1 MARINLL
8 PWREA
13 ERKER
18 QKNFAIAAASGVIV
32 GLLVIWG
39 ANTFLQG
46 KIDYQ
51 NSRNQRLQQEIAT
64 LDEQIAE
71 IKNLRLKKERLLLRM
86 AAIEDLQRTRPE
98 VVHLFDELVEVTPEG
113 IYLTELTQTGKNLL
127 IKGIAE
133 SSTRV
138 SAFMRNIDA
147 SEWFANPVLQVVQS
161 GSARQGRGAA
171 ASSAMGRGAEF
182 ALTARQVGIGDPE
195 GEE

>member
-1 MARINLL
+1 MPRINLL

-18 QKNFAIAAASGVIV
+18 QKNFAIAALSGVIV

-39 ANTFLQG
+39 VNTYLQG
-46 KIDYQ
+46 MIDYQ
-51 NSRNQRLQQEIAT
+51 RSRNQRLQQEIAT

-71 IKNLRLKKERLLLRM
+71 IRNLRLKKERLLLRM

-98 VVHLFDELVEVTPEG
+98 VVHLFDELVDVTPEG
-113 IYLTELTQTGKNLL
+113 IHLTELTQTGRSLL

-147 SEWFANPVLQVVQS
+147 SDWLANPVLQVVQS
-161 GSARQGRGAA
+161 GPARQGRGPQGP
-171 ASSAMGRGAEF
+171 GRGAEF
-182 ALTARQVGIGDPE
+182 VLRAQQVGMSDSE
-195 GEE
+195 GAE

>member
-1 MARINLL
+1 MPRINLL
-8 PWREA
+8 PWREQQ
-13 ERKER
+13 RKER
-18 QKNFAIAAASGVIV
+18 QKNFGIAALTSVIV

-39 ANTFLQG
+39 ANTYLQG
-46 KIDYQ
+46 MIDYQ
-51 NSRNQRLQQEIAT
+51 NSRNQRLKQEIAT
-64 LDEQIAE
+64 LDEQIKE

-98 VVHLFDELVEVTPEG
+98 IVHLFDEMVKVTPEG
-113 IYLTELTQTGKNLL
+113 VYITELTQTGKSLL

-147 SEWFANPVLQVVQS
+147 SAWLSNPVLRVVQS
-161 GSARQGRGAA
+161 GKGDRRRQEE
-171 ASSAMGRGAEF
+171 RGAEF
-182 ALTARQVGIGDPE
+182 TLAATQVSVGDPE

>member
-1 MARINLL
+1 MPRINLL
-8 PWREA
+8 PWREQQ
-13 ERKER
+13 RKER
-18 QKNFAIAAASGVIV
+18 QKNFGIAALTSVIV

-39 ANTFLQG
+39 ANTYLQG
-46 KIDYQ
+46 MIDHQ
-51 NSRNQRLQQEIAT
+51 NSRNQRLSQEIAT
-64 LDEQIAE
+64 LDEQIKE

-98 VVHLFDELVEVTPEG
+98 VVHLFDEMVKVTPEG
-113 IYLTELTQTGKNLL
+113 VYITELTQTGRNLL

-147 SEWFANPVLQVVQS
+147 SPWLSNPVLRVVQS
-161 GSARQGRGAA
+161 AKVDRRQPED
-171 ASSAMGRGAEF
+171 RGAEF
-182 ALTARQVGIGDPE
+182 TLAATQVSHRDPE

>member
-1 MARINLL
+1 MPRINLL

-18 QKNFAIAAASGVIV
+18 QKNFGIAALAGIIV

-39 ANTFLQG
+39 VNAYLQG
-46 KIDYQ
+46 LIDYQ

-64 LDEQIAE
+64 LDEQIKE
-71 IKNLRLKKERLLLRM
+71 IRNLRLKKERLLLRM

-98 VVHLFDELVEVTPEG
+98 VVHLFDELVKVVPEG
-113 IYLTELTQTGKNLL
+113 VYLTEMTQTGKNLL
-127 IKGIAE
+127 FEGVAE

-147 SEWFANPVLQVVQS
+147 SEWLANPVLRVVES
-161 GSARQGRGAA
+161 GGRSAPAGPGRAA
-171 ASSAMGRGAEF
+171 QF
-182 ALTARQVGIGDPE
+182 TLTASQVSIGEPE

>member
-1 MARINLL
+1 MPRINLL

-18 QKNFAIAAASGVIV
+18 QKNFAIAALSSVVA

-39 ANTFLQG
+39 VNTYLQG
-46 KIDYQ
+46 LIDYQ
-51 NSRNQRLQQEIAT
+51 KSRNQRLEQEIAT

-86 AAIEDLQRTRPE
+86 AAIENLQRTRPE
-98 VVHLFDELVEVTPEG
+98 VVHLFDELVKVTPEG

-138 SAFMRNIDA
+138 SAFMRNIDG
-147 SEWFANPVLQVVQS
+147 SEWFTNPVLQVVQS
-161 GSARQGRGAA
+161 GQDRQRGGASAPTI
-171 ASSAMGRGAEF
+171 GRGAEF
-182 ALTARQVGIGDPE
+182 ALTAQQVGIGEPE

>member
-39 ANTFLQG
+39 ANAFLQG

-98 VVHLFDELVEVTPEG
+98 VVHLFDELVDVTPEG
-113 IYLTELTQTGKNLL
+113 IFLTELTQTGRNLL
-127 IKGIAE
+127 IKGVAE

-161 GSARQGRGAA
+161 GAGRQGRGRA
-171 ASSAMGRGAEF
+171 ASPAVGRGAEF
-182 ALTARQVGIGDPE
+182 TLTARQVSISDPE
-195 GEE
+195 AQE

>member
-1 MARINLL
+1 MPRINLL
-8 PWREA
+8 PWREQQ
-13 ERKER
+13 RKER
-18 QKNFAIAAASGVIV
+18 QKNFGIAALTSVIV

-39 ANTFLQG
+39 ANAYLQG
-46 KIDYQ
+46 MIDYQ
-51 NSRNQRLQQEIAT
+51 NSRNQRLNQEIAT
-64 LDEQIAE
+64 LDEQIKE

-98 VVHLFDELVEVTPEG
+98 VVHLFDEMVKVTPEG
-113 IYLTELTQTGKNLL
+113 VYITEMTQTGKNLL

-147 SEWFANPVLQVVQS
+147 SPWLSNPVLRVVQS
-161 GSARQGRGAA
+161 GKGDRRQPED
-171 ASSAMGRGAEF
+171 RGAEF
-182 ALTARQVGIGDPE
+182 TLAATQVSQGDPE